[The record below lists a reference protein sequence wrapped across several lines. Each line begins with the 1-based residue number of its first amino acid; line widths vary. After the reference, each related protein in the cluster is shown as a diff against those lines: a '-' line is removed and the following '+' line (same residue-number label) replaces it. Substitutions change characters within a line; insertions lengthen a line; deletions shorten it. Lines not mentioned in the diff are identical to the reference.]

1 MKKAIMALAA
11 AGSLL
16 ASCTNES
23 IAFDDFERQTI
34 YMPYQYPVRT
44 LSLGNDRID
53 NSLDRQHKFNM
64 GVCVGGYYNG
74 SISKSTPRWCPTI
87 STAATRRWRRCPRSI
102 TCSRRR
108 PARSSPRGRSAV

>member
-16 ASCTNES
+16 VSCTNES

-44 LSLGNDRID
+44 LSLGNDRIY
-53 NSLDRQHKFNM
+53 NSLDRQIKYYR
-64 GVCVGGYYNG
+64 GVWVGLY
-74 SISKSTPRWCPTI
+74 
-87 STAATRRWRRCPRSI
+87 
-102 TCSRRR
+102 
-108 PARSSPRGRSAV
+108 

>member
-64 GVCVGGYYNG
+64 GVCVGGYYNSNKQDWRVG
-74 SISKSTPRWCPTI
+74 LEIYHPRV
-87 STAATRRWRRCPRSI
+87 A
-102 TCSRRR
+102 
-108 PARSSPRGRSAV
+108 GEF

>member
-64 GVCVGGYYNG
+64 GVCVGGYYN
-74 SISKSTPRWCPTI
+74 SNKQD
-87 STAATRRWRRCPRSI
+87 WR
-102 TCSRRR
+102 
-108 PARSSPRGRSAV
+108 GEF

>member
-53 NSLDRQHKFNM
+53 NWLDGNLKFNWGF
-64 GVCVGGYYNG
+64 GVGVFYNSNKHEGG
-74 SISKSTPRWCPTI
+74 
-87 STAATRRWRRCPRSI
+87 
-102 TCSRRR
+102 
-108 PARSSPRGRSAV
+108 VFF

>member
-64 GVCVGGYYNG
+64 GVCVGGYYN
-74 SISKSTPRWCPTI
+74 SNKQDWDHAPS
-87 STAATRRWRRCPRSI
+87 
-102 TCSRRR
+102 
-108 PARSSPRGRSAV
+108 